1 MLRSFLTLAIL
12 FFVGYSILQ
21 FIPWAAKESFPGPI
35 ASQSYE
41 EYLKDAISKYSS
53 SEQVVFSTSDFISE
67 SHKIKTFHKPQN
79 KKILSL
85 QKKQDI
91 QNQDVSGRIWNF
103 GTPPLPSKNK
113 GSDSCLGW
121 LIYNP
126 CLVIRDP
133 IRASGGLSFWS

>member
-1 MLRSFLTLAIL
+1 MLRSFLTLVIL
-12 FFVGYSILQ
+12 FFVGYSISQ
-21 FIPWAAKESFPGPI
+21 FIPWAAKKSFPGAI

-53 SEQVVFSTSDFISE
+53 SEQVVFTTSDFISE
-67 SHKIKTFHKPQN
+67 SHEMKTFHKPQN
-79 KKILSL
+79 KKILPL

-91 QNQDVSGRIWNF
+91 QNQEVSGNIWNF
-103 GTPPLPSKNK
+103 GTPPLPSKDRETN
-113 GSDSCLGW
+113 GCLGW